1 VTSYTIK
8 LNTLHPKQQIV
19 ADSAARFVVLGC
31 GRRFGKTELATDKIT
46 NALLERPKPY
56 FYVVPTYSDLLSV
69 WDAFDN
75 VLHDLTTDSSKSERR
90 KRFITNAELWFFSF
104 DAIDRM
110 RGKAFAG
117 GACDESAAAANL
129 EYGWTR
135 VIMPTLADYH
145 GWCMFVSSFKGKN
158 YFFRLYNKAI
168 DPLEV
173 DWAGF
178 SFTTAD
184 NPHIDPAE
192 IDLARRTLPQQ
203 AFEEEYLAVPND
215 DYGAVFRGVLDC
227 ISEPPEFAA
236 DVVLGIDWGR
246 SNDYTVI
253 VALDRTTCKMVDM
266 DRFNQIDWQLQ
277 RGRVKAMADKWRART
292 ILAESNSIG
301 EPNIEALRDMGL
313 CVDSFATTPASKP
326 GLIDALALAIENK
339 EIGILDDPVLISELQ
354 AYEMERLPGGSF
366 RYSAPEGG
374 HDDTVIGLALAWHC
388 VVSRTPLEVSVT
400 SWR

>member
-1 VTSYTIK
+1 
-8 LNTLHPKQQIV
+8 
-19 ADSAARFVVLGC
+19 
-31 GRRFGKTELATDKIT
+31 
-46 NALLERPKPY
+46 
-56 FYVVPTYSDLLSV
+56 
-69 WDAFDN
+69 
-75 VLHDLTTDSSKSERR
+75 
-90 KRFITNAELWFFSF
+90 
-104 DAIDRM
+104 
-110 RGKAFAG
+110 
-117 GACDESAAAANL
+117 
-129 EYGWTR
+129 
-135 VIMPTLADYH
+135 
-145 GWCMFVSSFKGKN
+145 
-158 YFFRLYNKAI
+158 
-168 DPLEV
+168 
-173 DWAGF
+173 
-178 SFTTAD
+178 
-184 NPHIDPAE
+184 
-192 IDLARRTLPQQ
+192 
-203 AFEEEYLAVPND
+203 
-215 DYGAVFRGVLDC
+215 
-227 ISEPPEFAA
+227 
-236 DVVLGIDWGR
+236 
-246 SNDYTVI
+246 
-253 VALDRTTCKMVDM
+253 MVDM